1 MNSAANVADMRIS
14 AERLWDS
21 LMQMAKIG
29 ATPKGGVKRLTLT
42 DLDRQSRDLFVCWCK
57 DAGLSVGVD
66 GVGSI
71 FARRRARNDGLP
83 PVVAGSH
90 LDTQPSGG
98 RFDGCYGVMAALEVA
113 RTLNDRGIQTES
125 PFEVAMWTNEE
136 GSRFLPVMGASG
148 AFAGVH
154 ALDEVLGARD
164 LDGVAFGD
172 ALRAIGYAGAMPVG
186 GRPLAAYFEAH
197 IEQGPILEN
206 TGNTVGVVTGA
217 LGQRWFEVTV
227 SGMDA
232 HAGPTP
238 MHLRRDALLGASY
251 LVQEVNRLG
260 RATEHSRGTVGMI
273 VNRPNSRNVVP
284 GETVFSVDFRDTGV
298 AGLDRMELG
307 LRAAAGRIAAEY
319 RLGIDVRQTIFFPPC
334 HFDQACVAAVRDSAQ
349 RLGYAH
355 MDIVSGAGHDAVH
368 IAGVAPTAMIFVP
381 CEGGISH
388 NEIENAKPEDL
399 AAGCN
404 VLLQAVLAKAGLGA
418 G

>member
-1 MNSAANVADMRIS
+1 MNAASKPADIRIN

-42 DLDRQSRDLFVCWCK
+42 ELDRQSRDLFVSWCK
-57 DAGLSVGVD
+57 EAGLAVSVD

-71 FARRRARNDGLP
+71 FARRAGRKDSAP
-83 PVVAGSH
+83 PVVSGSH

-113 RTLNDRGIQTES
+113 RTLNDQGIETDT

-148 AFAGVH
+148 AFAGLHSVKEIREARDADGISFGE
-154 ALDEVLGARD
+154 ALD
-164 LDGVAFGD
+164 
-172 ALRAIGYAGAMPVG
+172 AIGYAGVAPVG
-186 GRPLAAYFEAH
+186 GRKFDAYFEAH

-206 TGNTVGVVTGA
+206 TGNTIGVVTGA
-217 LGQRWFEVTV
+217 LGQRWFELTLR
-227 SGMDA
+227 GMDA

-238 MHLRRDALLGASY
+238 MHLRRDALLGASF
-251 LVQEVNRLG
+251 LIQEVNRLG
-260 RATEHSRGTVGMI
+260 KATEHARGTVGMI

-284 GETVFSVDFRDTGV
+284 GETVFSVDFRDTDV
-298 AGLDRMELG
+298 SGLDRMEQG
-307 LRAAAGRIAAEY
+307 LRAAAARIAAEHK
-319 RLGIDVRQTIFFPPC
+319 LDIDIRQTVFFPPC
-334 HFDQACVAAVRDSAQ
+334 RFDQACIAAVRDGVA
-349 RLGYAH
+349 RLGYRH
-355 MDIVSGAGHDAVH
+355 MDIVSGAGHDAVY

-388 NEIENAKPEDL
+388 NEIENATPEDL

-404 VLLQAVLAKAGLGA
+404 VLLQAVLARAGS
-418 G
+418 

>member
-1 MNSAANVADMRIS
+1 MSTDSGIN
-14 AERLWDS
+14 AERLWGS
-21 LMQMAKIG
+21 LMEMAKIG

-42 DLDRQSRDLFVCWCK
+42 DVDRQGRDQFVSWCK
-57 DAGLSVGVD
+57 AAGLAVSVD
-66 GVGSI
+66 GVGNI
-71 FARRRARNDGLP
+71 FARRAGRDNALP

-113 RTLNDRGIQTES
+113 RTLDDRGIETGA

-154 ALDEVLGARD
+154 AVEEVLSARD
-164 LDGVAFGD
+164 LDGVSFGD
-172 ALRAIGYAGAMPVG
+172 ALRRIGYAGATPVG
-186 GRPLAAYFEAH
+186 GRRLGAYFEAH
-197 IEQGPILEN
+197 IEQGPLLEN

-227 SGMDA
+227 TGMDA

-238 MHLRRDALLGASY
+238 MHLRRDALYGASF
-251 LVQEVNRLG
+251 LIQEVNRL
-260 RATEHSRGTVGMI
+260 AKVTEHSRGTVGMI
-273 VNRPNSRNVVP
+273 LNRPNSRNVVP
-284 GETVFSVDFRDTGV
+284 GETVFSIDFRDTEV
-298 AGLDRMELG
+298 AGLERMEQG
-307 LRAAAGRIAAEY
+307 VRAAAQRIAAEQG
-319 RLGIDVRQTIFFPPC
+319 LDIDIRQTIFFPPC
-334 HFDQACVAAVRDSAQ
+334 HFDAGCVAAVRAGAG
-349 RLGYAH
+349 RLGYRH

-368 IAGVAPTAMIFVP
+368 IAGIAPTAMIFVP

-388 NEIENAKPEDL
+388 NEIENAKPADL

-404 VLLQAVLAKAGLGA
+404 VLLQAVLATAGR
-418 G
+418 

>member
-1 MNSAANVADMRIS
+1 MADARIN
-14 AERLWDS
+14 ADRLWDS

-42 DLDRQSRDLFVCWCK
+42 ETDRQGRDLFISWCK
-57 DAGLSVGVD
+57 AAGLAVSVD
-66 GVGSI
+66 GVGNL
-71 FARRRARNDGLP
+71 FARRSGRNDALP

-113 RTLNDRGIQTES
+113 RSLNDQNLQTEA

-136 GSRFLPVMGASG
+136 GTRFLPVMGGSG

-154 ALDEVLGARD
+154 TVEEILAAPDV
-164 LDGVAFGD
+164 DGVTFGD
-172 ALRAIGYAGAMPVG
+172 ALRAIGYAGVRPVG
-186 GRPLAAYFEAH
+186 GRRLGAYFEAH
-197 IEQGPILEN
+197 IEQGPLLEN
-206 TGNTVGVVTGA
+206 TGNTIGVVTGA

-238 MHLRRDALLGASY
+238 MHLRRDALHGASF
-251 LVQEVNRLG
+251 LIQEVNRLA

-284 GETVFSVDFRDTGV
+284 GKTVFSVDFRDTEV
-298 AGLDRMELG
+298 SGLDRMEQG
-307 LRAAAGRIAAEY
+307 LRAAAGRIAAEQG
-319 RLGIDVRQTIFFPPC
+319 LEIDLRQTIFFPPC
-334 HFDQACVAAVRDSAQ
+334 HFDPKCVSAVRAGVEGMGFP
-349 RLGYAH
+349 R

-368 IAGVAPTAMIFVP
+368 IAGVAPTGMIFVP

-404 VLLQAVLAKAGLGA
+404 VLLQAVMARAG
-418 G
+418 

>member
-1 MNSAANVADMRIS
+1 MGAAARATDMRIN
-14 AERLWDS
+14 ADRLWDS
-21 LMQMAKIG
+21 LTQMAKIG
-29 ATPKGGVKRLTLT
+29 ATPKGGVRRLTLT
-42 DLDRQSRDLFVCWCK
+42 DLDREARELFVSWCK
-57 DAGLSVGVD
+57 AAGLAVSVD

-71 FARRRARNDGLP
+71 FARRNGRAAGAA
-83 PVVAGSH
+83 PVVSGSH

-113 RTLNDRGIQTES
+113 RSMNDRSIETEL

-154 ALDEVLGARD
+154 NVEEILSGRD
-164 LDGVAFGD
+164 VDGIAFGD
-172 ALRAIGYAGAMPVG
+172 ALRAIGYAGAAPVG

-206 TGNTVGVVTGA
+206 TGNTIGVVTGA
-217 LGQRWFEVTV
+217 LGQRWFELTV
-227 SGMDA
+227 GGMDA

-238 MHLRRDALLGASY
+238 MHLRRDALLGASF
-251 LVQEVNRLG
+251 LIQEVNGLG

-273 VNRPNSRNVVP
+273 INRPNSRNVVP
-284 GETVFSVDFRDTGV
+284 GETAFSVDFRDTDV
-298 AGLDRMELG
+298 AGLDRMEQG
-307 LRAAAGRIAAEY
+307 LRAASARIAAEQ
-319 RLGIDVRQTIFFPPC
+319 RLDIGVRQTIFFPPC
-334 HFDQACVAAVRDSAQ
+334 HFDQACVAAVREGAVQ
-349 RLGYAH
+349 LGFRH
-355 MDIVSGAGHDAVH
+355 MDIVSGAGHDAVY
-368 IAGVAPTAMIFVP
+368 IARVAPTAMIFVP

-404 VLLQAVLAKAGLGA
+404 VLLQAVLAQAGIY
-418 G
+418 

>member
-1 MNSAANVADMRIS
+1 MNAASKPTDIRIN

-42 DLDRQSRDLFVCWCK
+42 ELDRQSRDLFVNWCK
-57 DAGLSVGVD
+57 EAGLVVSVD

-71 FARRRARNDGLP
+71 FARRVGRNAAAP
-83 PVVAGSH
+83 PVVSGSH

-113 RTLNDRGIQTES
+113 RSQKDHGIETEL

-154 ALDEVLGARD
+154 TVEEILAARD
-164 LDGVAFGD
+164 PEGISFGE
-172 ALRAIGYAGAMPVG
+172 ALRAIDYAGTMPVG
-186 GRPLAAYFEAH
+186 GRPLSAYFEAH
-197 IEQGPILEN
+197 IEQGPLLEN

-217 LGQRWFEVTV
+217 LGQRWFEVTIT
-227 SGMDA
+227 GMDA

-238 MHLRRDALLGASY
+238 MHLRRDALLGASF
-251 LVQEVNRLG
+251 LIQEVNRLAK
-260 RATEHSRGTVGMI
+260 ATQHSRGTVGMI

-284 GETVFSVDFRDTGV
+284 GETVFSVDFRDTDV
-298 AGLDRMELG
+298 SGLDRMEQG
-307 LRAAAGRIAAEY
+307 LREAAGRIAVEQ
-319 RLGIDVRQTIFFPPC
+319 RLGIDIRQTVFFPPC
-334 HFDQACVAAVRDSAQ
+334 HFDRGCVAAVRDGAA
-349 RLGYAH
+349 RLGYRH

-388 NEIENAKPEDL
+388 NETENATPEDL

-404 VLLQAVLAKAGLGA
+404 VLLQAVLAKAG
-418 G
+418 

>member
-1 MNSAANVADMRIS
+1 MSADIRIN

-42 DLDRQSRDLFVCWCK
+42 ELDRQGRELFVSWCK
-57 DAGLSVGVD
+57 DAGLAVSVD
-66 GVGSI
+66 GVGNI
-71 FARRRARNDGLP
+71 FARRNGRAAGAA
-83 PVVAGSH
+83 PVVSGSH

-113 RTLNDRGIQTES
+113 RSLNDRGIETEL

-154 ALDEVLGARD
+154 TVEEVLSGRD
-164 LDGVAFGD
+164 VDGIAFGD
-172 ALRAIGYAGAMPVG
+172 ALRAIGYAGAAPVG

-227 SGMDA
+227 GGMDA

-238 MHLRRDALLGASY
+238 MQLRRDALLGASF
-251 LVQEVNRLG
+251 LIQEVNRLG
-260 RATEHSRGTVGMI
+260 KATEHARGTVGMI
-273 VNRPNSRNVVP
+273 ANRPNSRNVVP
-284 GETVFSVDFRDTGV
+284 GETVFSVDFRDTDV
-298 AGLDRMELG
+298 AGLDRMEQG
-307 LRAAAGRIAAEY
+307 LREASARIATEQ
-319 RLGIDVRQTIFFPPC
+319 RLDIGVRQTIFFPPC
-334 HFDQACVAAVRDSAQ
+334 HFDQACVAAVRAGAA
-349 RLGYAH
+349 RLGYRH
-355 MDIVSGAGHDAVH
+355 MDIVSGAGHDAVY
-368 IAGVAPTAMIFVP
+368 IARVAPTAMIFVP

-404 VLLQAVLAKAGLGA
+404 VLLQAVLAKAGASSFL
-418 G
+418 

>member
-1 MNSAANVADMRIS
+1 MSAEIRIS
-14 AERLWDS
+14 AGRLWTS
-21 LMQMAKIG
+21 LMEMAKIG

-42 DLDRQSRDLFVCWCK
+42 DVDRQGRDQFVSWCEA
-57 DAGLSVGVD
+57 AGLAVTVD
-66 GVGSI
+66 GVGNI
-71 FARRRARNDGLP
+71 FARRAGRNNALP
-83 PVVAGSH
+83 PVVSGSH

-113 RTLNDRGIQTES
+113 RTLNDRGIETVA

-154 ALDEVLGARD
+154 TVDEILAGRD
-164 LDGVAFGD
+164 LDGVSFGD
-172 ALRAIGYAGAMPVG
+172 ALRAIGYAGTAPVG
-186 GRPLAAYFEAH
+186 GRKLGAYFEAH

-206 TGNTVGVVTGA
+206 TGHTIGVVTGA

-238 MHLRRDALLGASY
+238 MHLRRDALLGASF
-251 LVQEVNRLG
+251 LIQEVNRL
-260 RATEHSRGTVGMI
+260 AKVTEHSRGTVGMI
-273 VNRPNSRNVVP
+273 LNRPNSRNVVP
-284 GETVFSVDFRDTGV
+284 GETVFSIDFRDTEV
-298 AGLDRMELG
+298 AGLDRMEQG
-307 LRAAAGRIAAEY
+307 VRAAAQKIASEH
-319 RLGIDVRQTIFFPPC
+319 GIEIDLRQTIFFPPC
-334 HFDQACVAAVRDSAQ
+334 HFDARCVGAVRAAAAQ
-349 RLGYAH
+349 LGYRN
-355 MDIVSGAGHDAVH
+355 MDIVSGAGHDAVY

-388 NEIENAKPEDL
+388 NEIENAKPDDL

-404 VLLQAVLAKAGLGA
+404 VLLQAVLATAG
-418 G
+418 

>member
-1 MNSAANVADMRIS
+1 MSAASKTTDLRIN
-14 AERLWDS
+14 AERLWGS
-21 LMQMAKIG
+21 LMDMAKIG

-42 DLDRQSRDLFVCWCK
+42 ELDRQSRDLFVSWCK
-57 DAGLSVGVD
+57 EAGLAVSVD

-71 FARRRARNDGLP
+71 FARRRGRNGAAP
-83 PVVAGSH
+83 PVISGSH

-113 RTLNDRGIQTES
+113 RSLNDHGIETDA

-154 ALDEVLGARD
+154 TVEEILAGRD
-164 LDGVAFGD
+164 PEGVSFGD

-186 GRPLAAYFEAH
+186 GRKLGAYFEAH
-197 IEQGPILEN
+197 IEQGPLLEN
-206 TGNTVGVVTGA
+206 TGNVVGVVTGA

-227 SGMDA
+227 GGMDA

-238 MHLRRDALLGASY
+238 MHLRRDALLGASF
-251 LVQEVNRLG
+251 LIQEVNRLG
-260 RATEHSRGTVGMI
+260 KATEHARGTVGMI
-273 VNRPNSRNVVP
+273 INRPNSRNVVP
-284 GETVFSVDFRDTGV
+284 GETVFSVDFRDTDV
-298 AGLDRMELG
+298 SGLDRMEQG
-307 LRAAAGRIAAEY
+307 LRAAAARIAAEHK
-319 RLGIDVRQTIFFPPC
+319 LGIDIRQTVFFPPC
-334 HFDQACVAAVRDSAQ
+334 HFDQACIAAVRAGAA
-349 RLGYAH
+349 RLGYRH
-355 MDIVSGAGHDAVH
+355 MDIVSGAGHDAVY
-368 IAGVAPTAMIFVP
+368 IARVAPTAMIFVP

-404 VLLQAVLAKAGLGA
+404 VLLQAVLAQAG
-418 G
+418 

>member
-1 MNSAANVADMRIS
+1 MNAASKPTDMRIN
-14 AERLWDS
+14 AGRLWDS

-42 DLDRQSRDLFVCWCK
+42 ELDRQSRDLFVSWCK
-57 DAGLSVGVD
+57 EAGLAVSVD

-71 FARRRARNDGLP
+71 FARRAGRNAAAP
-83 PVVAGSH
+83 PVVSGSH

-113 RTLNDRGIQTES
+113 RSLNDHGIQTDT

-154 ALDEVLGARD
+154 TVDEILAGRD
-164 LDGVAFGD
+164 LDGVSFGD
-172 ALRAIGYAGAMPVG
+172 ALRAIGYAGATPVG

-197 IEQGPILEN
+197 IEQGPLLEN

-238 MHLRRDALLGASY
+238 MHLRRDALLGASF
-251 LVQEVNRLG
+251 LIQEVNRLAK
-260 RATEHSRGTVGMI
+260 ATEHSRGTVGMI

-284 GETVFSVDFRDTGV
+284 GETVFSVDFRDIDV
-298 AGLDRMELG
+298 SGLDRMEQG
-307 LRAAAGRIAAEY
+307 LRAAAARITAEQ
-319 RLGIDVRQTIFFPPC
+319 RLDIDIRQTVFFPPC
-334 HFDQACVAAVRDSAQ
+334 HFDQTCIAAVRDGAE
-349 RLGYAH
+349 RLGYRH
-355 MDIVSGAGHDAVH
+355 MDIVSGAGHDAVY

-388 NEIENAKPEDL
+388 NEIENATPEDL

-404 VLLQAVLAKAGLGA
+404 VLLQAVLAQAG
-418 G
+418 